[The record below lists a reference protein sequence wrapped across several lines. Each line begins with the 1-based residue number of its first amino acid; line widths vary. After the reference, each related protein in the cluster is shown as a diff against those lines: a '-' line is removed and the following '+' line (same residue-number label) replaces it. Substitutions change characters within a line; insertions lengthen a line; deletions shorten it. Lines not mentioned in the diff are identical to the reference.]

1 MNSDHG
7 IMTPQFIYDRY
18 EQWSWMI
25 NDHNWSYDH
34 WSWMINDHN
43 WSYDHWSYMI
53 GVHRCSY
60 ERWSSMI
67 NDHTDSCMNVLFM
80 LWKAIDHSYDM
91 LIIAMNRV
99 LIMHDSIH
107 NHVIMNIIVN
117 PITCAQFLG
126 LDSPLLC
133 GFMVWQ
139 NPVISDVLSWD
150 ESFKMFLQIGLPC
163 FNRFHSRI
171 SNCIAPILLHCNV
184 AMKLHFST
192 RIS

>member
-80 LWKAIDHSYDM
+80 LWKAIDHSYDI

-117 PITCAQFLG
+117 PTWWTISKCFAATPFDQHQDWRWSEWLG
-126 LDSPLLC
+126 
-133 GFMVWQ
+133 WH
-139 NPVISDVLSWD
+139 I
-150 ESFKMFLQIGLPC
+150 LP
-163 FNRFHSRI
+163 
-171 SNCIAPILLHCNV
+171 
-184 AMKLHFST
+184 
-192 RIS
+192 

>member
-1 MNSDHG
+1 MCPLYEIVVCFRDWVPIFSIKLGSPFQTVRFPVSSYIYGKILWTVENTMNSDHG

-107 NHVIMNIIVN
+107 NHVIMNIIMN
-117 PITCAQFLG
+117 PI
-126 LDSPLLC
+126 
-133 GFMVWQ
+133 
-139 NPVISDVLSWD
+139 
-150 ESFKMFLQIGLPC
+150 
-163 FNRFHSRI
+163 
-171 SNCIAPILLHCNV
+171 SNAII
-184 AMKLHFST
+184 
-192 RIS
+192 